1 MSFLDRVLGKPL
13 ASQEE
18 EEQKVGPLTALPMLG
33 LDALSSAAYGPESAL
48 TLLLPLGALGLAY
61 IGPITAIILALLAI
75 LYFSYRQTT
84 AAYPTGGG
92 SYTVAKE
99 NLGQRAGLLAAASL
113 LLDYVLNVSVGIAA
127 GAGALVSA
135 VPVLQPHVLGLCLL
149 ILAGVAVVNLRGIRE
164 AGAAFVVPTYLF
176 VGCLGL
182 ALGIGL
188 VRTAL
193 SGGHPHPIET
203 PPALP
208 AATAGA
214 TLWLLMKSFSS
225 GCTAMTGVEAIS
237 NGVSAF
243 AKPAVQNAQRTL
255 TLVVVIL
262 GALLAGIAYLCRV
275 YHIGATDP
283 DGPGYQS
290 VLSQLV
296 AAVAGRGVFYYV
308 TLGSILAVL
317 SLSAN
322 TSYADFPRLCRLI
335 AEDDFLPHAFAS
347 RGRRLVYTLGIG
359 ILTAFSAGL
368 LIAFGGITDRLIPL
382 FAIGA
387 FGAFTLSQ
395 AGMTVYWQRNPGE
408 TPQEKAKARVARSI
422 NALGAV
428 ATAVALAVV
437 LATKF
442 RDGAWITVL
451 LIPALMF
458 LFSRVKRHYD
468 HVARETNCPPPD
480 RFDPSRTSGDSH
492 PHEGLDN
499 DHRKGAAV
507 WLGHF
512 ARRDRNSYQYGRR
525 RSAAPARVLD
535 GICDGADSLRRA
547 DGAASDDSAVAVSP
561 LVSSADR
568 LYPPAQSCLSGP
580 DNCGDDPGTRRIAL
594 VSVPAAQPACNRAES
609 GAAAARRSARYGDQC
624 PVVSHGLAFECRKR
638 QQDVALLPGRA
649 DCMRCLSC
657 QHRAGAGRGLPPQKI
672 NPKFTCCICSGSA

>member
-1 MSFLDRVLGKPL
+1 MSFLDRILGKPL

-127 GAGALVSA
+127 GVGALVSA

-164 AGAAFVVPTYLF
+164 SGAAFVVPTYLF

-368 LIAFGGITDRLIPL
+368 LIVFGGITDRLIPL

-395 AGMTVYWQRNPGE
+395 AGMTVYWGRNPGE
-408 TPQEKAKARVARSI
+408 TPQERAKARVARSI

-468 HVARETNCPPPD
+468 HVARETDCPRPIDLTRHAPPVILIPMKGWTTITEKAL
-480 RFDPSRTSGDSH
+480 RF
-492 PHEGLDN
+492 GLDISP
-499 DHRKGAAV
+499 DVIAIHISTEEDE
-507 WLGHF
+507 
-512 ARRDRNSYQYGRR
+512 ARRLQESWTEFVMEPIRSAGLTEPHLMILLSPYRRLFHPLTDYIHQLKAAYPGRTIAVMIPELVESRWYQYI
-525 RSAAPARVLD
+525 LHNQ
-535 GICDGADSLRRA
+535 RA
-547 DGAASDDSAVAVSP
+547 
-561 LVSSADR
+561 
-568 LYPPAQSCLSGP
+568 
-580 DNCGDDPGTRRIAL
+580 T
-594 VSVPAAQPACNRAES
+594 
-609 GAAAARRSARYGDQC
+609 
-624 PVVSHGLAFECRKR
+624 GLKA
-638 QQDVALLPGRA
+638 ALL
-649 DCMRCLSC
+649 L
-657 QHRAGAGRGLPPQKI
+657 RGGPRVTVI
-672 NPKFTCCICSGSA
+672 NVPWYLTD